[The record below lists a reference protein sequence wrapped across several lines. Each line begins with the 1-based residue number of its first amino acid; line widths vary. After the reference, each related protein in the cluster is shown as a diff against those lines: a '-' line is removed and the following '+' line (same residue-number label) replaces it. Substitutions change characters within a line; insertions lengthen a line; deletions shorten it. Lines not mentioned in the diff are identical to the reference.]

1 MVKDLVHRVDEISLD
16 QSQLRLGYSH
26 IAAAVHHLGG
36 QQQHSQNGQAAL
48 GEQVAR
54 HSSQLQMQERTLHMH
69 GENFRFIAQV
79 GARSLAPV
87 CGTASKAWPVTQKSF
102 QA

>member
-1 MVKDLVHRVDEISLD
+1 MNDLIHRVHEISLD

-26 IAAAVHHLGG
+26 IAAAVRHLDG
-36 QQQHSQNGQAAL
+36 QQQHSQNSQAAL
-48 GEQVAR
+48 AEQVAR
-54 HSSQLQMQERTLHMH
+54 HSSQLQTQERTLHMH

-87 CGTASKAWPVTQKSF
+87 CGTASKAWTVAQKRF